1 MHVKVQVRKA
11 QAWAK
16 VRKAVW
22 AWKRAHAV
30 SSWDGSDFEWVRQ
43 HVVWVWEARRAARSV
58 R

>member
-22 AWKRAHAV
+22 AWRRAHSV
-30 SSWDGSDFEWVRQ
+30 SAWDGSDSAWVNQ
-43 HVVWVWEARRAARSV
+43 FVSDVWVARRAARSV

>member
-22 AWKRAHAV
+22 AWQRAHAV
-30 SSWDGSDFEWVRQ
+30 SSWDGSDSDWVNQ
-43 HVVWVWEARRAARSV
+43 FVADVWVARRAARSV